1 MHESKNKKNS
11 TGLIDWKNKS
21 FNMGFNENQM
31 STIINQLSL
40 KGKELKDFNWKLLTR
55 SIQN

>member
-40 KGKELKDFNWKLLTR
+40 KGKELKDFN
-55 SIQN
+55 